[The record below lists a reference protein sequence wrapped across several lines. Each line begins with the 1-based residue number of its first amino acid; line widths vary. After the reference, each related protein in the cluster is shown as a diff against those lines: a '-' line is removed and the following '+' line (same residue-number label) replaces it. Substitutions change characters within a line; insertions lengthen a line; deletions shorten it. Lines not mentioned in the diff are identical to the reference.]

1 MNKLRA
7 ITATVIFIFSL
18 AFGFI
23 AGAFAMHSK
32 QSIQPPA
39 SPTSTH
45 TQPVPTQVTRNLP
58 AKASNGQRNILLITI
73 DHFSSKS
80 PQIEG
85 VWLVID
91 FPSNSHLTLLPVYP
105 AGIPGGEE
113 KNQSLA
119 AHFGLDPRGLPTSKF
134 LDDMAALDLW
144 WDNYIVLDRMGLAEL
159 VDQVSLTDTAGD
171 PLDGLREVAA
181 IPSPGEDPSTALQSQ
196 VDLFQKLCG
205 NLARLTTP
213 GQAASIINHL
223 SQHFTSDLPQE
234 RIASGLH
241 SLLSSNGSLS
251 CEFPRLPQANA
262 SQDHP

>member
-18 AFGFI
+18 AFGFM

-32 QSIQPPA
+32 QFIQPPV
-39 SPTSTH
+39 SPTSTR
-45 TQPVPTQVTRNLP
+45 TQPISTQVTRSLP
-58 AKASNGQRNILLITI
+58 VKASNGQRNILLITI

-85 VWLVID
+85 VWLAIE

-105 AGIPGGEE
+105 ADIPGSEE
-113 KNQSLA
+113 KNQSIT
-119 AHFGLDPRGLPTSKF
+119 AHFGLDPRGLPTSEF

-144 WDNYIVLDRMGLAEL
+144 WDNYIVLDRIGLAEL
-159 VDQVSLTDTAGD
+159 VDQVSLIDTAGD

-181 IPSPGEDPSTALQSQ
+181 IPSPGKDPVAALQSQ
-196 VDLFQKLCG
+196 VVLFHAICVK
-205 NLARLTTP
+205 LARLTAP
-213 GQAASIINHL
+213 GQAAGIINHL

-241 SLLSSNGSLS
+241 SLLSSSGSLS
-251 CEFPRLPQANA
+251 CEFPRLPQATA